1 MSRRDDYLDA
11 MLKHLGATYYRTLE
25 GDATASDVADAVAS
39 VQEEVARHPGQF
51 PAPGR
56 GDHGRHAGR
65 WRVRDA
71 MRTQAVTVRKR
82 TPVKE
87 IARLMSEHRVS
98 AVPVLDEQDLVVG
111 VVSEADLIRP
121 RERRRAALSRVP
133 GRISKARGATAAHLM
148 TSPAITIHPDE
159 PLTAAA
165 RRMDQNRL
173 RLLPV
178 VDTDGHLLGVIS
190 RRNLLSIFLRTD
202 EEIAG
207 EVRALLRNVLLL
219 PRGSVTVSVRD
230 GVVTLSG
237 QVDGE
242 GTRRAAV
249 QLVGDVYAVMEVI
262 DKLSAPPARRALHRV
277 TP

>member
-25 GDATASDVADAVAS
+25 GDATASDVANAMAS
-39 VQEEVARHPGQF
+39 VREEVARRPGQF

-56 GDHGRHAGR
+56 GDLGRHAGR

-82 TPVKE
+82 TPAKD

-98 AVPVLDEQDLVVG
+98 AVPVLDEQGLVAG
-111 VVSEADLIRP
+111 VVSEADLLRP
-121 RERRRAALSRVP
+121 RERSRAALPQVP
-133 GRISKARGATAAHLM
+133 GRISKTGVGTAAHLM
-148 TSPAITIHPDE
+148 TSPAITIHPDD

-165 RRMDQNRL
+165 RRMDQDRL

-207 EVRALLRNVLLL
+207 EVRAVLRNVLLL

-237 QVDGE
+237 QVDGK
-242 GTRRAAV
+242 GTRRAAAE
-249 QLVGDVYAVMEVI
+249 LAGDVYAVMDVI
-262 DKLSAPPARRALHRV
+262 DKLSVPPAEEHSTAQ
-277 TP
+277 P

>member
-25 GDATASDVADAVAS
+25 GDATASDVANAMAS
-39 VQEEVARHPGQF
+39 VQEEVARRPGQF
-51 PAPGR
+51 PAPR
-56 GDHGRHAGR
+56 HGDHGPHVGR
-65 WRVRDA
+65 WRVRDV

-82 TPVKE
+82 TAAKD

-98 AVPVLDEQDLVVG
+98 AVPVLDEQGLVVG
-111 VVSEADLIRP
+111 VVSEADLLRP
-121 RERRRAALSRVP
+121 RERGHTALPQVR
-133 GRISKARGATAAHLM
+133 GRIGEPGASTAAHLM
-148 TSPAITIHPDE
+148 TSPAITIHPDD

-165 RRMDQNRL
+165 RRMDEDRL

-178 VDTDGHLLGVIS
+178 VDIDGHLMGVIS
-190 RRNLLSIFLRTD
+190 RRNLLSVFLRKD

-207 EVRALLRNVLLL
+207 EVRAVLRNVLLV

-230 GVVTLSG
+230 GVVTLAG
-237 QVDGE
+237 HVDGE

-249 QLVGDVYAVMEVI
+249 ELAGDVYAVMDVI
-262 DKLSAPPARRALHRV
+262 DKLSAPAEEHSTAQP
-277 TP
+277 

>member
-11 MLKHLGATYYRTLE
+11 MLKHLGATYYRTLK
-25 GDATASDVADAVAS
+25 GDATASDVANAMAS
-39 VQEEVARHPGQF
+39 VQEEVARHPGEF

-56 GDHGRHAGR
+56 GHHGHHASR
-65 WRVRDA
+65 WRVRDV

-82 TPVKE
+82 TPAKD

-98 AVPVLDEQDLVVG
+98 AVPVLDEQGLVAG
-111 VVSEADLIRP
+111 VVSEADLLRS
-121 RERRRAALSRVP
+121 RERSRAALPQVP
-133 GRISKARGATAAHLM
+133 GRISSAGGGTAAHLM
-148 TSPAITIHPDE
+148 TSPAITIHPDD

-165 RRMDQNRL
+165 RRMDQDRL

-190 RRNLLSIFLRTD
+190 RRNLLSIFLRKD

-207 EVRALLRNVLLL
+207 EVRAVLRNVLLL

-237 QVDGE
+237 HVDGE
-242 GTRRAAV
+242 ATRRAAV
-249 QLVGDVYAVMEVI
+249 ELAADVYAVMDVI
-262 DKLSAPPARRALHRV
+262 DKLSAPAEEDSTAEP
-277 TP
+277 

>member
-11 MLKHLGATYYRTLE
+11 MLKHLGATYYRTLK
-25 GDATASDVADAVAS
+25 GDATASDVANAMAS
-39 VQEEVARHPGQF
+39 VQEEVVRHPGEF

-56 GDHGRHAGR
+56 GDHGRHASR
-65 WRVRDA
+65 WRVRDV

-82 TPVKE
+82 TPAKD

-98 AVPVLDEQDLVVG
+98 AVPVLDEQGLVVG
-111 VVSEADLIRP
+111 VVSEADLLRS
-121 RERRRAALSRVP
+121 RERSHAALPQVP
-133 GRISKARGATAAHLM
+133 GRISNVGAGTAAHLM
-148 TSPAITIHPDE
+148 TSPAITIHPDD

-165 RRMDQNRL
+165 RRMDQNGL

-190 RRNLLSIFLRTD
+190 RRNLLSVFLRKD

-207 EVRALLRNVLLL
+207 EVRAVLRNVLLL

-237 QVDGE
+237 QVDGK

-249 QLVGDVYAVMEVI
+249 ELAGDVYAVMDVI
-262 DKLSAPPARRALHRV
+262 DKLSAPAEEHSTAQH
-277 TP
+277 

>member
-25 GDATASDVADAVAS
+25 GDATASDVANAMAS
-39 VQEEVARHPGQF
+39 VQEEVARRPGQF

-65 WRVRDA
+65 WRVRDV
-71 MRTQAVTVRKR
+71 MRTRAVTVRKR
-82 TPVKE
+82 TPARD

-98 AVPVLDEQDLVVG
+98 AVPVLDEQGLVAG
-111 VVSEADLIRP
+111 VVSEADLLRP
-121 RERRRAALSRVP
+121 REQSRAALPQVP
-133 GRISKARGATAAHLM
+133 GRISKAGAGTAAHLM
-148 TSPAITIHPDE
+148 TSPAITIHPDD

-165 RRMDQNRL
+165 RRMDQDRL

-190 RRNLLSIFLRTD
+190 RRNLLSIFLRKD

-207 EVRALLRNVLLL
+207 EVRAVLRNVLLV

-237 QVDGE
+237 HVDGE

-249 QLVGDVYAVMEVI
+249 ELAGDVYAVMDVI
-262 DKLSAPPARRALHRV
+262 DKLSAPAEDHSGPGG
-277 TP
+277 TS